1 MEKWIENVLKV
12 ERKKRKIPL
21 EVKVLNKNHY
31 LYNSTTRWDK
41 AEKKVKKVTKYI
53 GRITPQGVIEC
64 RENSRTIHEYGNSKI
79 LYDVAEEILKPLEES
94 FVYRWKEVLAC
105 AIVKT
110 IQPLPLKLIK
120 SRWEKLHLSQIVD
133 ASVSPNTLSDVL
145 REVGKDYA
153 SQKRFFDSLMSK
165 SKFLAF
171 DLSSIFSHS
180 ENLHYAEKGYN
191 PDHVYLKQINFM
203 MFFSIDKQLPVMMK
217 PLYGSIRDIK
227 ALKEAIDDVDAKNSI
242 VVLDRGF
249 ASYGTPEML
258 SKKHFSFILPLRR
271 NFKIINYGK
280 KLENYFIYRKRGIK
294 WSKWKK
300 GNNFLYVFEDVKLR
314 SEEETTFIHLM
325 EDKKRTESE
334 YLQELKKFGK
344 ISLLSDRDIKGEEI
358 YLMYKQREDVES
370 AFDALKNEL
379 ENDKTYL
386 GDDDAVRGYFFIS
399 FLSLYLHYKVLKMLK
414 EKKLSDKIS
423 VNELLLEL
431 SKVYQI
437 TLGQKKSLNSIP
449 AKVEKLIS
457 ILKLDI
463 NPKNLGS

>member
-1 MEKWIENVLKV
+1 MEKWIESILKS
-12 ERKKRKIPL
+12 ERNKRKVPL
-21 EVKVLNKNHY
+21 EIKVLNKNNY
-31 LYNSTTRWDK
+31 LYHSTTRWDK
-41 AEKKVKKVTKYI
+41 TEKKVKKVTKYI

-64 RENSRTIHEYGNSKI
+64 REDSRTIHEYGNSKL

-94 FVYRWKEVLAC
+94 FVYRWKELLAC

-110 IQPLPLKLIK
+110 MQPLPLKLIK
-120 SRWEKLHLSQIVD
+120 SRWEKMHLSQIVD

-153 SQKRFFDSLMSK
+153 SQKRFFDSLISK

-180 ENLHYAEKGYN
+180 ENLNYAEKGYN

-203 MFFSIDKQLPVMMK
+203 LFFSIDNQLPVMLK
-217 PLYGSIRDIK
+217 PLHGSIRDIK

-258 SKKHFSFILPLRR
+258 NKKHFSFILPLRR
-271 NFKIINYGK
+271 NFKIINYSK
-280 KLENYFIYRKRGIK
+280 NLDNYFMYRKRGIK
-294 WSKWKK
+294 WAKWKK
-300 GNNFLYVFEDVKLR
+300 GKNFLYMFEDVKLR

-325 EDKKRTESE
+325 KEKKRTKSE

-344 ISLLSDRDIKGEEI
+344 ISILSDRDIKGEEV

-399 FLSLYLHYKVLKMLK
+399 FLSLYLHYKILNMLK
-414 EKKLSDKIS
+414 EKNLSDKIS

-437 TLGQKKSLNSIP
+437 SLGQKKSLNSIP

-463 NPKNLGS
+463 NPKSLGS